1 MKFSQRIGKTS
12 IRESLQLDNID
23 IVLKNRIW
31 NNILQDFLHKLDDE
45 ISIQIYNL
53 IWTEFFTNPI
63 DDFPSGLYGSYV
75 SQNNNYLKDW
85 FNSTEWYNIYNLV
98 EFIAFLDSQIY
109 NTKFIENCNHSLE
122 KEMSG
127 FRIVDK
133 IVVQITS
140 EEEIEEIESA
150 LKITSKW
157 KSVNEHL
164 ETALKYMADRQTPDY
179 RNSIK
184 ESISAIECF
193 CKITSGDD
201 KATLGKAL
209 IQIESKWDIHKSLKS
224 AFSALYGYTSDES
237 GIRHSLLE
245 NGQEIMFED
254 AKFMLVSCSAFINY
268 LKVKIEK

>member
-1 MKFSQRIGKTS
+1 
-12 IRESLQLDNID
+12 LQLDDID

-31 NNILQDFLHKLDDE
+31 NNILQDFLNKLDDGL
-45 ISIQIYNL
+45 SIQIYKL

-63 DDFPSGLYGSYV
+63 DEFPSGLYGSYI
-75 SQNNNYLKDW
+75 SQNNKYLKEW
-85 FNSTEWYNIYNLV
+85 FYSTKWYNIYNLV
-98 EFIAFLDSQIY
+98 EFITFFDSQIDS
-109 NTKFIENCNHSLE
+109 TKFIEKCNNSLE

-150 LKITSKW
+150 LKITSRW
-157 KSVNEHL
+157 QSVNEHL
-164 ETALKYMADRQTPDY
+164 ETALKYMADRQAPDY

-184 ESISAIECF
+184 ESISAIESF
-193 CKITSGDD
+193 CKIITGDE

-209 IQIESKWDIHKSLKS
+209 NQIEFKWGIHKSLKS

-245 NGQEIMFED
+245 NGQEILFED
-254 AKFMLVSCSAFINY
+254 AKFMLVSCSAFINF
-268 LKVKIEK
+268 LKIKIEK

>member
-12 IRESLQLDNID
+12 IRESLQLDDID

-31 NNILQDFLHKLDDE
+31 NNILEDFLNKLDDA
-45 ISIQIYNL
+45 SCIQIYKL

-63 DDFPSGLYGSYV
+63 DELPSGSYGSYI
-75 SQNNNYLKDW
+75 SQNNKYLKKW
-85 FNSTEWYNIYNLV
+85 YYSTEWYNIYNLV
-98 EFIAFLDSQIY
+98 EFITFFDSQI
-109 NTKFIENCNHSLE
+109 NRTKFIEKCNNSLE

-150 LKITSKW
+150 LKITSRW
-157 KSVNEHL
+157 QSVNEHL
-164 ETALKYMADRQTPDY
+164 DTTLKYMADRQAPDY

-184 ESISAIECF
+184 ESISAIESF
-193 CKITSGDD
+193 CKIITGDE

-209 IQIESKWDIHKSLKS
+209 NQIESKWGIHKSLIT

-245 NGQEIMFED
+245 NGQEILFED
-254 AKFMLVSCSAFINY
+254 AKFMLVSCSAFLNF